1 VRILRA
7 LFATIVLAVPLAV
20 LTGVGPAGACSCA
33 VGSDQQMFD
42 SSDAVFTA
50 TLTRVEDPDSGSST
64 APRVYTFEV
73 DDVLK
78 GDVAPQQVVRSEQSG
93 ASCGLEI
100 AGAGPFIVFA
110 VAAVHESSDI
120 ELGTGELCAGLC
132 GGTRAISAGGPLDAA
147 VAASPRAPDAGLVV
161 EPPGDDSP
169 ASDVVL
175 RVVLYAVFV
184 VAAIIGV
191 RSVFF
196 DRAPDIPVP
205 GSLPPAS
212 DEGER

>member
-120 ELGTGELCAGLC
+120 ELGTGELYAGLC

-147 VAASPRAPDAGLVV
+147 VAASPRPPDAGLVV